1 MNTWDKILKD
11 FSHKCKGGAPN
22 LKNPTHLQFLRESL
36 IKFGWTKT
44 ATNEFLGIIREGEDK
59 GPIKAP
65 PTKAGTPRFYFID
78 PKDKEPTALVQ
89 KTGVDRKW
97 AYATKDQVDKGNIKD
112 DEKGGKG
119 DKKQNEKDIQ
129 KRIKDKNQKSARKH
143 TQNRFSEKRKEMVKN
158 NHPEYPEYEDDLN
171 KLEDSLNEFTHPDTT
186 PERKRELA
194 KQLRDDYGL
203 TTNSPTVNEQGL
215 PKKVKLYIKK
225 LPSGKPVPRWVYKFL
240 SAGGKD
246 PSGGTPSDP
255 QARLTNN
262 LNEYLDD
269 DNKVESNSVGGDSE
283 SRIAQNFTTAAKP
296 SFSTPKRTKTRKN
309 PAYNW
314 RKKDPN
320 NPGFDTD
327 GNPQFFTDPVVS
339 EIMSDPPVS
348 DLEDKEPGKDSFH
361 SLEGPADENGNLI
374 PADTPENKRKHM
386 EWMIDDNQ
394 SSQNIRNECDKY
406 IKILE
411 SEDPPNES
419 EIAKY
424 KKLKKSIDDH
434 DAEMKKIM
442 KEHKIPSKGAEAA
455 VKKANAKLMDDIHNA
470 HPDVASGIAKQVAE
484 VALVQQELAAGEE
497 CYLPSAGNFPG
508 GDKLRVTRNGT
519 KVEKVAGI
527 SVKYGRQSNNTQVY
541 GFPAEAASVG
551 RFAEVP
557 KKEGES
563 DADHK
568 KRQNEVRTRSGGKVG
583 QEGHGIGVRDDIV
596 EDEKKQGEVIDSAG
610 MGKAIKDKKE
620 YYKITNE
627 IKDEV
632 ERFKAE
638 QRELGKSEDQIEIDL
653 QGHLKKFMSKGKP
666 SINERFENVID
677 REELSSVIAGTRDGK
692 KEDGTR
698 HSNSNMARSCDAIEF
713 LNLATVGSVI
723 REGQGMPS
731 LSWNHQEYNNG
742 EYHSETVEADEKDM
756 MNLGCWGFLSRMYR
770 SSGRAK
776 GGGILTTG
784 TGECG

>member
-1 MNTWDKILKD
+1 MKNWDKILKD
-11 FSHKCKGGAPN
+11 FSHKCKGGAPDFTN
-22 LKNPTHLQFLRESL
+22 SDHLKFLRESL
-36 IKFGWTKT
+36 IKFDW
-44 ATNEFLGIIREGEDK
+44 NESAANAFLGNIREGGEFQALSKKGNVSTFDSADNRDAAIKKGTHKPIDDK
-59 GPIKAP
+59 G
-65 PTKAGTPRFYFID
+65 
-78 PKDKEPTALVQ
+78 EETAV
-89 KTGVDRKW
+89 
-97 AYATKDQVDKGNIKD
+97 
-112 DEKGGKG
+112 EES
-119 DKKQNEKDIQ
+119 EKDIQ

-143 TQNRFSEKRKEMVKN
+143 TQSRFGEERKEMVKN

-203 TTNSPTVNEQGL
+203 TTNTSTVNEDGNS
-215 PKKVKLYIKK
+215 KNVKLYIKK
-225 LPSGKPVPRWVYKFL
+225 LPSGKPVPRWMYKFL

-246 PSGGTPSDP
+246 PSGGGPSAP
-255 QARLTNN
+255 QTSLTNN
-262 LNEYLDD
+262 LNEHLDD

-283 SRIAQNFTTAAKP
+283 SKIAQNFTTAAKP
-296 SFSTPKRTKTRKN
+296 SFRTPKRTKTRRVAPKGERRIKGEDGK
-309 PAYNW
+309 YYY
-314 RKKDPN
+314 KDKS
-320 NPGFDTD
+320 
-327 GNPQFFTDPVVS
+327 GNLQPYYSADPVVS

-361 SLEGPADENGNLI
+361 ALEGPADENGNLI

-386 EWMIDDNQ
+386 EWMIDENQ

-424 KKLKKSIDDH
+424 QNLKKSIDDH
-434 DAEMKKIM
+434 DAEMKRIM
-442 KEHKIPSKGAEAA
+442 DKYDVPSKEAEDA
-455 VKKANAKLMDDIHNA
+455 VKKANAKLMDDIHNS

-508 GDKLRVTRNGT
+508 GDKLRVTRDGT
-519 KVEKVAGI
+519 KVEKVAGV

-557 KKEGES
+557 KIKNADGKEES

-620 YYKITNE
+620 YHKITNE

-632 ERFKAE
+632 ERFKVE
-638 QRELGKSEDQIEIDL
+638 QRKLGKSEDQIEIDL
-653 QGHLKKFMSKGKP
+653 QGHLKDFMSKGKP

-677 REELSSVIAGTRDGK
+677 REELSSVIAGTADGK
-692 KEDGTR
+692 KEDGTT

-731 LSWNHQEYNNG
+731 LSWNHQEYSNG
-742 EYHSETVEADEKDM
+742 EYHSETVEANEKDM
-756 MNLGCWGFLSRMYR
+756 TNLGCWGFLSRMYR